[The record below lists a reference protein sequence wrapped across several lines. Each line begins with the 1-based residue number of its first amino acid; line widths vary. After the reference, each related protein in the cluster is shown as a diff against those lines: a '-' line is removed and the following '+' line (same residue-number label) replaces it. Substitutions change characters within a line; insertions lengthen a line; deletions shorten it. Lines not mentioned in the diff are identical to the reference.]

1 MNPIKAPV
9 IAIDGPVGSGKGTI
23 ASRLA
28 GELGWHLLDSG
39 ALYRLVA
46 LVVMERRLDTAKT
59 DELGELAAT
68 LDIEFRAMPDGEPRI
83 LLEGLNV
90 SRKIRH
96 PEVSAQA
103 SQVAAIQAVRS
114 GLLQR
119 QLAFRK
125 APGLVAD
132 GRDMGTIVFPDAKL
146 KIFLTASV
154 KERAQRRYKQ
164 LKEKGESVNLSRLF
178 HEIEK
183 RDLRDR
189 ERPIAPLQP
198 AADAIILDSTSLS
211 IDEVLNEIRG
221 LLAERNLLT

>member
-1 MNPIKAPV
+1 MKSTSVPV

-46 LVVMERRLDTAKT
+46 LVVMERHLDITKT

-68 LDIEFRAMPDGEPRI
+68 LDIEFRVMPDGEPRI

-96 PEVSAQA
+96 PEVSAVA
-103 SQVAAIQAVRS
+103 SHVAAVQAVRS

-125 APGLVAD
+125 TPGLVAD

-154 KERAQRRYKQ
+154 EERAQRRYKQ

-183 RDLRDR
+183 RDERDR
-189 ERPIAPLQP
+189 KRPIAPLQP

-211 IDEVLNEIRG
+211 IDEVLNDIRG
-221 LLAERNLLT
+221 LIAERNLLA